1 MCDSGLADPGPAYGE
16 VLIKTILYHPIVLT
30 AGIMAVISLILIPVI
45 VRFVITP
52 VILFSTSRRYFSA
65 GKMKGVRW
73 QEKSSRDLW
82 DKLYRKIRKILIHS
96 ETFQI
101 LDDLKN
107 LLMEFIPPE
116 KISAGEDLSFKTLKL
131 NFSPVRLLE
140 TLLLAYEDLH
150 IKVERQFLL
159 RYLLTRRLKWF
170 RPFQRSMKIQKM
182 INALPIVDFINRRGL
197 VVQALRLILIPLIGL
212 PGILIY
218 SLRSILIRGVWS
230 GMIRYYYT
238 VFLLR
243 AAYYMIYL
251 YGGNTEELS
260 KRRRQFSRSEIIR
273 KGKHFD
279 RELQL
284 VPQEEGKQDLLQAML
299 KHYESILEESGYQ
312 KDSRFSLSSGESRS
326 ARHKVSESLNSFLR
340 RSLSVL
346 NEHLSEESEKPGLR
360 ETTLRLLK
368 ELPEERY
375 PGRTAP
381 WMSYRVTQGL
391 NVSYRL
397 LMISLSRIYTNAPGS
412 HFAMENISVDL
423 IRQARD
429 FSKNPMISLLSR
441 TGRKSY
447 RILKPIMRIRQLS
460 KISRKAT
467 PSGVVSLSVP
477 LFGRIIQDRWKE
489 MILYRLGRAIIRYS
503 IQEDHSLL

>member
-1 MCDSGLADPGPAYGE
+1 MRHPGLADPGSADGA
-16 VLIKTILYHPIVLT
+16 VLIKSILYHPIVLT
-30 AGIMAVISLILIPVI
+30 AAIMAVISLILIPVI
-45 VRFVITP
+45 VRFIITP
-52 VILFSTSRRYFSA
+52 IILFSTSRRYFSP
-65 GKMKGVRW
+65 GKMKGAQW
-73 QEKSSRDLW
+73 QEQSSRDLW
-82 DKLYRKIRKILIHS
+82 VQLYRKIRKILIHS
-96 ETFQI
+96 ESFQI
-101 LDDLKN
+101 LDDLKT
-107 LLMEFIPPE
+107 LLMEFIPTE
-116 KISAGEDLSFKTLKL
+116 KKAAGEDLSFKTLKL

-150 IKVERQFLL
+150 LKVEKQFLL

-170 RPFQRSMKIQKM
+170 RPFQRSMKFQKM
-182 INALPIVDFINRRGL
+182 LNALPIVDFINRRGL
-197 VVQALRLILIPLIGL
+197 AVQALRLILIPLIGL
-212 PGILIY
+212 PGIFLY
-218 SLRSILIRGVWS
+218 TLRSILIRGIWS

-260 KRRRQFSRSEIIR
+260 RRRRQFSRSEIIR

-284 VPQEEGKQDLLQAML
+284 IPQEEGKQDLLQAML
-299 KHYESILEESGYQ
+299 KRYEQILEESGFE
-312 KDSRFSLSSGESRS
+312 KDTLYSLSPREGRS
-326 ARHKVSESLNSFLR
+326 ARHRVSEGLNSFLR

-346 NEHLSEESEKPGLR
+346 NEHLSDEAEKPGLR
-360 ETTLRLLK
+360 ETILRLLQ

-375 PGRTAP
+375 PGRSVP

-391 NVSYRL
+391 GVSYRL

-429 FSKNPMISLLSR
+429 FSKNPMVSLLSR

-447 RILKPIMRIRQLS
+447 KILKPVMRIRKLTRL
-460 KISRKAT
+460 SRKTT
-467 PSGVVSLSVP
+467 PAGVVSLSVP

-489 MILYRLGRAIIRYS
+489 IILYRLGRAVIRYS